1 MCIFVYG
8 KLKNKRHMK
17 HLLVVI
23 CLFSCGLFAY
33 SQQEVI
39 NLPAPVKSGGKP
51 LMDVLSERKSYHG
64 GFVDKDLD
72 NHHYQTYYG
81 LLMDLTGLKNV
92 LCHQPVML
100 KSSIFTFC

>member
-51 LMDVLSERKSYHG
+51 LMDVL
-64 GFVDKDLD
+64 
-72 NHHYQTYYG
+72 
-81 LLMDLTGLKNV
+81 
-92 LCHQPVML
+92 
-100 KSSIFTFC
+100 